1 MTFIAIHLRRGA
13 TRFAAA
19 LLLIAG
25 TPVFLFGQAERENP
39 LRITVMTGGLT
50 PRSPVI
56 VAASGGGDTRLS
68 AAPAFGV
75 DLQYRTF
82 TRASIYGSAAVAFAT
97 LQHGTS
103 LGASVGGSSSDATIM
118 VGTAGL
124 VLDAPS
130 DWFDAA
136 FRPYVRG
143 GGGVKR
149 YSFTTPGASSFITG
163 TGDFGLGFRAG
174 SGSVEVA
181 AEVRYLPSVFDQ
193 GKLPTRGIVAQ
204 DQRQTDILFG
214 IGVTVRP

>member
-1 MTFIAIHLRRGA
+1 MTSIAIHPRGPA
-13 TRFAAA
+13 THLAAA
-19 LLLIAG
+19 ILLIAG
-25 TPVFLFGQAERENP
+25 TPAFLFGQAALENP
-39 LRITVMTGGLT
+39 LRITLMTGGLT
-50 PRSPVI
+50 PRSAVI

-68 AAPAFGV
+68 AAPAFGI

-82 TRASIYGSAAVAFAT
+82 SRASIYGSAAVAFAT

-130 DWFDAA
+130 DWSGTA
-136 FRPYVRG
+136 FRPYARA

-149 YSFTTPGASSFITG
+149 YSFSTQGASSFITG

-174 SGSVEVA
+174 GGSLEVA

-204 DQRQTDILFG
+204 DQRQTDLLFG

>member
-1 MTFIAIHLRRGA
+1 MTCIAIRPRGAA

-19 LLLIAG
+19 TLLIAG
-25 TPVFLFGQAERENP
+25 APAFLFGQAELENP

-50 PRSPVI
+50 PRSAVI
-56 VAASGGGDTRLS
+56 VAARGGGDTRLS
-68 AAPAFGV
+68 AAPAFGI

-82 TRASIYGSAAVAFAT
+82 SRASIYAGAAIAFAT

-124 VLDAPS
+124 VLDGPR
-130 DWFDAA
+130 DWFDTA
-136 FRPYVRG
+136 FRPYVRA

-149 YSFTTPGASSFITG
+149 YGFSTAGASSFITG

-193 GKLPTRGIVAQ
+193 GRLPTRGIVAQ
-204 DQRQTDILFG
+204 DQRQTDLLFG